1 MVHVFAGAS
10 LEEVGHYNSAEAVVV
25 GDNDIDCWLWTV
37 CCNAANSNLIGIG
50 DSGCASVELWAKH
63 REPLNS
69 ASISSSATNPSDSA
83 LIARMAGGTTV
94 FWAGNSA

>member
-50 DSGCASVELWAKH
+50 DSGCA
-63 REPLNS
+63 
-69 ASISSSATNPSDSA
+69 
-83 LIARMAGGTTV
+83 
-94 FWAGNSA
+94 